1 MAAVVGTKRDNQA
14 GSILT
19 AEIKQINF
27 YETWIQKECNRSVR
41 LPGFYSPTH
50 VTKINRM
57 YYGERFNSISHLV
70 GAAAALAG
78 MLVLV
83 ILASLQGDPWKIV
96 SFSVYGA
103 SLVALYTFSTLYH
116 SLRGKTKALFRKLD
130 HNAIYLL
137 IAGTY
142 TPFVMVTLRDTMGW
156 IIFGVVWLLAS
167 VGMVYDSFVKN
178 RKRVIPVIVYLVM
191 GWLALFIL
199 KPLVHALPT
208 AAIVGLV
215 AGGLFY
221 TVGIIFYALDKVKS
235 LDHVKHL
242 HGIWH
247 LFVLAGSTCHY
258 LTILVFVA

>member
-1 MAAVVGTKRDNQA
+1 
-14 GSILT
+14 
-19 AEIKQINF
+19 
-27 YETWIQKECNRSVR
+27 
-41 LPGFYSPTH
+41 
-50 VTKINRM
+50 M
-57 YYGERFNSISHLV
+57 YYGERFNGISHLV
-70 GAAAALAG
+70 GAIAALAG

-96 SFSVYGA
+96 SFSVYGV

-116 SLRGKTKALFRKLD
+116 SLRGKAKALFRKLD

-247 LFVLAGSTCHY
+247 LFVLAGSACHY